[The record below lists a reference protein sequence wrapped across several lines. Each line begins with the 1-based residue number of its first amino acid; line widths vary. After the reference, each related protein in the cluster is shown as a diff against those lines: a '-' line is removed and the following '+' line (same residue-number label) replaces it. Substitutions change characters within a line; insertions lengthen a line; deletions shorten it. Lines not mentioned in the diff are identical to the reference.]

1 MRVEAAIT
9 ADDRQALKAGDKV
22 IIELESDE
30 SISYEGTVR
39 YITEMPEEDTEE
51 TTYKAVIDFKPD
63 ENVYFGMPVVVT
75 TPEAVQE

>member
-1 MRVEAAIT
+1 M
-9 ADDRQALKAGDKV
+9 
-22 IIELESDE
+22 IIELEADE

-51 TTYKAVIDFKPD
+51 TTYKAIIDFTPD

-75 TPEAVQE
+75 TPESAE